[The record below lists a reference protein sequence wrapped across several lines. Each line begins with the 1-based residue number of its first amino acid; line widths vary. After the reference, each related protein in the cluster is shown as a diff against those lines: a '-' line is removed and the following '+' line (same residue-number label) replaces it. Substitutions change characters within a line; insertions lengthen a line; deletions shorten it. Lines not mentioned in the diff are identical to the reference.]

1 MIGFI
6 EETNNSWYSRCM
18 KTSNW
23 IKYDPKSGL
32 WIQSNKRIYLY
43 WYSFLQHAQ
52 NDPSRVVDW
61 SAYQGWGSADEIKST
76 KFDPWWRK
84 NWKTLFGYKQG
95 GEPKF
100 SLSRGANGKIRP
112 KENGLRYALLVY
124 ENRDKGDLWEIAKY
138 IAKREWRHRKL
149 GLTSRAFDYA
159 SPTELKQ
166 KQNAEERSYRKRYTQ
181 SKVGRYRRQAEKH
194 LDNVCVGRF
203 P

>member
-1 MIGFI
+1 MEG
-6 EETNNSWYSRCM
+6 TNNSGYSRRM

-43 WYSFLQHAQ
+43 WYSFLQHAVE
-52 NDPSRVVDW
+52 DRPDDVDW
-61 SAYQGWGSADEIKST
+61 SKYEGWGGRDVIPDT
-76 KFDPWWRK
+76 KFDSWWRER
-84 NWKTLFGYKQG
+84 WKTLFGYEQG

-100 SLSRGANGKIRP
+100 SLSRGENGKIRP

-124 ENRDKGDLWEIAKY
+124 ENRDKGDMWEIAKH

-159 SPTELKQ
+159 SPQQLKQ
-166 KQNAEERSYRKRYTQ
+166 KQDAEERSYRKRYTQ
-181 SKVGRYRRQAEKH
+181 SKVARYKKNADTI
-194 LDNVCVGRF
+194 LDNVCKGQF
-203 P
+203 L